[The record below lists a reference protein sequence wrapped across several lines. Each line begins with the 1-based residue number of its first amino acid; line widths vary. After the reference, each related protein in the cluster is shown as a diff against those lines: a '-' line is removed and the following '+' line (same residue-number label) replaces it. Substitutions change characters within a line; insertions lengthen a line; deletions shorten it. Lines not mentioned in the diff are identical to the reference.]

1 MPVSTAPHDISETSE
16 ASPTVL
22 IASEHLVA
30 KWSEQVAPLDLI
42 AIADRDARNAPGI
55 IKQHKA
61 RVVVLERLFAN
72 SAKGLALI
80 QELRS
85 NPELV
90 QLEIRMLPEDQ
101 AAALGYHATGRA
113 LAHMSTPL
121 GRQPSRRARRV
132 ALQPG
137 TTALLNGT
145 DVDVVE
151 LSVAGA
157 HVIASTMVKPHENVW
172 VAIVRGDESLRTNGT
187 VAWARAEIDAH
198 RLRYHA
204 GIAFTEHR
212 PELLASLLPDV
223 QD

>member
-30 KWSEQVAPLDLI
+30 KWSEQVVLQDLI
-42 AIADRDARNAPGI
+42 AIADRDARSAPRI

-61 RVVVLERLFAN
+61 QVVVLEQLFAN

-90 QLEIRMLPEDQ
+90 PLEIRMLPEVQ
-101 AAALGYHATGRA
+101 GAALGYHATGRA

-121 GRQPSRRARRV
+121 GRQPSRQARRV
-132 ALQPG
+132 ALRPG
-137 TTALLNGT
+137 TTAMLNGT

-157 HVIASTMVKPHENVW
+157 HVIASTMVKPNENVW
-172 VAIVRGDESLRTNGT
+172 VAIVGGHASLRTKGT

-198 RLRYHA
+198 RVHYHA
-204 GIAFTEHR
+204 GIEFTEHQ
-212 PELLASLLPDV
+212 PELLASLLPEVED
-223 QD
+223 